1 MLKLA
6 TLVIS
11 AAFLN
16 VLFLPIPSHATNE
29 QLSCLALNIFHE
41 ARGEPKLGQYA
52 VAHVTKNR
60 VDSKLYPASYC
71 GVVTQG
77 KYRTTQNGKM
87 IPVKNMCQFSWWCDG
102 KGDEVLPSEYPE
114 WEAAYA
120 VAINVFTGKHTK
132 DPTKGALNYHADY
145 VSPKWAKK
153 FKKTASISR
162 HIFYKP

>member
-71 GVVTQG
+71 ARCHLRPTRPDRLVCD
-77 KYRTTQNGKM
+77 
-87 IPVKNMCQFSWWCDG
+87 PVSLWIHD
-102 KGDEVLPSEYPE
+102 
-114 WEAAYA
+114 
-120 VAINVFTGKHTK
+120 
-132 DPTKGALNYHADY
+132 
-145 VSPKWAKK
+145 
-153 FKKTASISR
+153 
-162 HIFYKP
+162 